1 MKRFLDIFV
10 MLFMIALFPGCMS
23 INENDSD
30 YTVDRKRDFN
40 DIFTYGIGAGI
51 KGQAGPFYAVI
62 PVFETLRGNKKV
74 QANFYSEKCVYNPI
88 AWARNKQYQ
97 STGMFFYYPTAD
109 NQFVTSYYTQ
119 FEIGVGFILPLIPYL
134 GFNPGELLD
143 WGLGYWGIDIYDD
156 DIGLAPTF
164 EEDLLVLNKFF
175 AEHDGNL
182 SSTNEEQ
189 TVICHEYE
197 RCRVYNFK
205 NYSLAVFPLYWQ
217 KYGIYDFVLS
227 INSDNYKKQGFL
239 ISFKQD
245 NCSNFLR
252 FYKTHPL
259 IGFNNY
265 FLGEKYCEMIALTK
279 NWNYLEKITGTKEGE
294 FFNNNEFTTID
305 NKNSK
310 ELVRYR
316 FMGFIE
322 KKNGTNKV
330 FKNRDYFYNPDRGFE
345 YGELIDSKSIKIK
358 LPINHKLKLN
368 KTK

>member
-1 MKRFLDIFV
+1 
-10 MLFMIALFPGCMS
+10 MS

-40 DIFTYGIGAGI
+40 DVFKLGITNST
-51 KGQAGPFYAVI
+51 KFQAGPVNYGIAPFAWGGCYDFINKIGFRSAFSGFYGEKSAY
-62 PVFETLRGNKKV
+62 NK
-74 QANFYSEKCVYNPI
+74 I
-88 AWARNKQYQ
+88 AWARNKQYEAIALGL
-97 STGMFFYYPTAD
+97 SYATPYNINAINYYSQVEFGA
-109 NQFVTSYYTQ
+109 
-119 FEIGVGFILPLIPYL
+119 GFLIPGPYL

-143 WGLGYWGIDIYDD
+143 WSLGYWGIDIYGD
-156 DIGLAPTF
+156 DIGLPPTF
-164 EEDLLVLNKFF
+164 EKDLLALNKFF
-175 AEHDGNL
+175 AEHNGNL
-182 SSTNEEQ
+182 SSTDDEQ

-197 RCRVYNFK
+197 KARVYEFES
-205 NYSLAVFPLYWQ
+205 YSLAVFPLYWQ
-217 KYGIYDFVLS
+217 KYGVYDFVLS

-245 NCSNFLR
+245 NCSNFLK

-265 FLGEKYCEMIALTK
+265 FLGEKYCEMIALTT
-279 NWNYLEKITGTKEGE
+279 NWDYLEKIAGTKKEE

-322 KKNGTNKV
+322 KKNGTNKIL
-330 FKNRDYFYNPDRGFE
+330 KNKDDFHMTDRGFE
-345 YGELIDSKSIKIK
+345 YGELIDSKSIKIT
-358 LPINHKLKLN
+358 LPINHKLKHKHN